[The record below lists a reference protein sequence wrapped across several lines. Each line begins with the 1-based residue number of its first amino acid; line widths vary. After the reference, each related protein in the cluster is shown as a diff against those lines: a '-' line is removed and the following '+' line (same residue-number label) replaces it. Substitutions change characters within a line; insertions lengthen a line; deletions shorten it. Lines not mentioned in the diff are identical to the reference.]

1 MSRFVEISH
10 DLWRNVIDFYL
21 PSQVP
26 PPPSPRAPMIDVAH
40 VPFVYNYHCQNNK
53 KTDEIFDK
61 NLHIKNH
68 ISKVGK

>member
-21 PSQVP
+21 PSQVSP
-26 PPPSPRAPMIDVAH
+26 PPPRAPMIDVAH

-61 NLHIKNH
+61 NRHIKNH
-68 ISKVGK
+68 IIF

>member
-10 DLWRNVIDFYL
+10 DLWRNVIVKFPHPL
-21 PSQVP
+21 PS
-26 PPPSPRAPMIDVAH
+26 PMIDVAH

>member
-1 MSRFVEISH
+1 MIY
-10 DLWRNVIDFYL
+10 DALWLIFTF
-21 PSQVP
+21 QVKF
-26 PPPSPRAPMIDVAH
+26 PPPSPMIDVAH

>member
-1 MSRFVEISH
+1 MIYDAMWLIFT
-10 DLWRNVIDFYL
+10 F
-21 PSQVP
+21 QVKFP
-26 PPPSPRAPMIDVAH
+26 PPMIDVAH

>member
-21 PSQVP
+21 PSQAP
-26 PPPSPRAPMIDVAH
+26 HPPMIDVAH

>member
-21 PSQVP
+21 PSQVSP
-26 PPPSPRAPMIDVAH
+26 PPHPVIDVAH

-61 NLHIKNH
+61 NRHIKNH
-68 ISKVGK
+68 IIF